1 MLDQLLEYHETPETG
16 DFVANVMKGV
26 QRQQRIRRLVLW
38 GLGAVGAAFGVAGV
52 MLLSEPVNRLFSGM
66 EVLPVSLG
74 VLGAVAVL
82 GWLLHEE
89 VGLST

>member
-1 MLDQLLEYHETPETG
+1 MLDQLLEYYETPETG
-16 DFVANVMKGV
+16 EFVADVMKGV
-26 QRQQRIRRLVLW
+26 QREQRIRRLVLW

-52 MLLSEPVNRLFSGM
+52 MLLSEPFNRLFSGM
-66 EVLPVSLG
+66 EVLPVSLC